1 MRTFRD
7 ELQVLQLQ
15 MAHKKRLEAMLK
27 ELQTQKTLLDQKVG
41 QLQKIKTE
49 EQKDVDRLEGR
60 SLAAFVYYISGKMDE
75 KLDLE
80 RKEAYAAR
88 VRYDAAVQ
96 ELTSITHDIQETE
109 ADLAALGD
117 CDSRY
122 RLLLEQKRDVI
133 KAAGSPLSD
142 TLLEQEKT
150 IARLQQQEQEL
161 QEALAAG
168 RAAVNITDDILNG
181 LTTADGWS
189 TLDLVGGG
197 LLVDL
202 AKHEILD
209 EAQTSVE
216 KLQVQLHRF
225 NKELVDADI
234 RTDLQVNIEDMLK
247 FADYFFDNL
256 LTDLTVLDRIRRSR
270 SQVERTRSQILSI
283 LRQLNDKLEII
294 WYRLADTKKELDA
307 LIISAEVEP

>member
-27 ELQTQKTLLDQKVG
+27 ELQNQKALLDKKAAH
-41 QLQKIKTE
+41 LQKRKLE

-60 SLAAFVYYISGKMDE
+60 SLAAFFYYIAGKMDE
-75 KLDLE
+75 KLDTE

-88 VRYDAAVQ
+88 VRYDAAVR
-96 ELTSITHDIQETE
+96 ELESIAHDIHETE

-117 CDSRY
+117 CDSRFAM
-122 RLLLEQKRDVI
+122 LLEQKRDVI
-133 KAAGSPLSD
+133 KAAGSPFSD
-142 TLLEQEKT
+142 TLLEQEKM
-150 IARLQQQEQEL
+150 IAGLHQQEREL
-161 QEALAAG
+161 QEAIAAG

-181 LTTADGWS
+181 LNSAEDWS

-197 LLVDL
+197 LLMDI

-216 KLQVQLHRF
+216 KLQVQLQQF
-225 NKELVDADI
+225 NKELADVDI
-234 RTDLQVNIEDMLK
+234 RADLQVNIDDMLK

-256 LTDLTVLDRIRRSR
+256 LTDLSVLDRIRQSQ
-270 SQVERTRSQILSI
+270 SQVDSTRSQILSV
-283 LRQLNDKLEII
+283 LRQLNDSLETV
-294 WYRLADTKKELDA
+294 WHRHTNAKKELDA
-307 LIISAEVEP
+307 LIVSTEVDQ